1 MAALRQ
7 VGREGELTISAV
19 SSAAGVT
26 RATFYNHFESLQEAA
41 WFAMSDSYDQ
51 LLAQDVAARH
61 EGGDPDRVGI
71 ESLRKIVEMLRAD
84 RELVRLA
91 DTYEVYSVLPGL
103 ADLHLSAQRRFRANF
118 GPPEPVEPGAEDIYI
133 AAGLYALLATGAR
146 GTEDAEHV
154 ASVAYSILPDWMRNP
169 HR

>member
-1 MAALRQ
+1 MAALRR
-7 VGREGELTISAV
+7 VGREGDLTISAV

-41 WFAMSDSYDQ
+41 WFAMSESYEQ

-61 EGGDPDRVGI
+61 EGEDPDRVGI

-103 ADLHLSAQRRFRANF
+103 ADIHLSTQRRFRANF
-118 GPPEPVEPGAEDIYI
+118 GPPAPVDPAAEDIYI
-133 AAGLYALLATGAR
+133 AAGLYALLANGAR
-146 GTEDAEHV
+146 GTDDAEHV
-154 ASVAYSILPDWMRNP
+154 ASIAYSILPDWMRNP
-169 HR
+169 RR